1 VRDVVKAQG
10 YLFNQSINDLCRD
23 TGFSRRDLYRM
34 FSTFKALCALS
45 NSPTGI
51 GTEVVVAG
59 ENVRLACFSRDRPD
73 KDTLGRCIPVLG
85 VEDEEF
91 VSRVFTVL
99 DFDGSGE
106 IEWDEFIEAMAAME
120 KGSREKRAE
129 FLFRV
134 RWHFVHPL
142 HLYFECFLCRAA
154 LTWRF
159 TQVYDENEDG
169 LLNEAEF
176 CKYFVA
182 GMGVAKDD
190 PYAMEV
196 VRWFIGGFHIIG
208 CELSYVL
215 GPRYQSIL

>member
-1 VRDVVKAQG
+1 MCHSFA
-10 YLFNQSINDLCRD
+10 
-23 TGFSRRDLYRM
+23 
-34 FSTFKALCALS
+34 CALS
-45 NSPTGI
+45 AVDFPT
-51 GTEVVVAG
+51 
-59 ENVRLACFSRDRPD
+59 D

-134 RWHFVHPL
+134 GFGL
-142 HLYFECFLCRAA
+142 ISACA
-154 LTWRF
+154 LGWSATPF
-159 TQVYDENEDG
+159 AVVSPQVYDENEDG
-169 LLNEAEF
+169 LLNETEF

-196 VRWFIGGFHIIG
+196 KQNPSEVGGGF
-208 CELSYVL
+208 
-215 GPRYQSIL
+215 